1 MKRTRTDPVSLEAYV
16 AAAQQLRAA
25 LIPLAEC
32 DPERRARM
40 DGEVFEHARQART
53 RFLSSASGL
62 ARRERKLAAH
72 WENAAALRYRHGR
85 DAFGGAE
92 DLGNRL
98 ISNLAGGRRPT
109 LREIHELEDA
119 CAHACALDRRQRS
132 ELYGTSRFSGS
143 RSTTRSPIVDQAE
156 LRWRIRRDL
165 TGLTLEN
172 ALAGTGTTREAE
184 RHLAPWLKQAAAAL
198 DTPMSIE
205 GLEDIAAQWRAR
217 RAPYMLA
224 NPDWADVIIAPPIP
238 RTRPSWWWKLTR
250 GEEPPPAR

>member
-1 MKRTRTDPVSLEAYV
+1 MRPDPAALDAYV
-16 AAAQQLRAA
+16 AAAQQLRSA
-25 LIPLAEC
+25 LMPLAQC

-40 DGEVFEHARQART
+40 DGEAVERARQART
-53 RFLSSASGL
+53 RFLSSACGL

-72 WENAAALRYRHGR
+72 WENAAVLRYLHGR
-85 DAFGGAE
+85 GAFVRAE
-92 DLGNRL
+92 DLGIRL
-98 ISNLAGGRRPT
+98 ISHLAGGRRPT

-119 CAHACALDRRQRS
+119 CAHACALDRHQHP
-132 ELYGTSRFSGS
+132 ELFGTSRFSGS
-143 RSTTRSPIVDQAE
+143 RSTMRSPIVDQAE

-184 RHLAPWLKQAAAAL
+184 RHLAPWLTHAAAIL

-205 GLEDIAAQWRAR
+205 GLEDIAAQWRER

-238 RTRPSWWWKLTR
+238 RVRASWWWKLTH

>member
-1 MKRTRTDPVSLEAYV
+1 MIRTRTDPAALAAYV

-25 LIPLAEC
+25 LIPLTEC

-40 DGEVFEHARQART
+40 DGEDFERARAART
-53 RFLSSASGL
+53 RFLASASGL
-62 ARRERKLAAH
+62 GRRERTLATR
-72 WENAAALRYRHGR
+72 WENAATLRYQHGR
-85 DAFGGAE
+85 EAFGHAE

-98 ISNLAGGRRPT
+98 ISTLADGRRPT
-109 LREIHELEDA
+109 LREIHELDDA

-132 ELYGTSRFSGS
+132 EMPCTPKFSEG

-165 TGLTLEN
+165 TALTSR
-172 ALAGTGTTREAE
+172 TRSPAPAPPARGE
-184 RHLAPWLKQAAAAL
+184 RHLAPWLGHAAATL

-205 GLEDIAAQWRAR
+205 GLEDIAAQWRER
-217 RAPYMLA
+217 RAPYLLA
-224 NPDWADVIIAPPIP
+224 NDWADVIIAEPID
-238 RTRPSWWWKLTR
+238 RRPASWWWKLTR